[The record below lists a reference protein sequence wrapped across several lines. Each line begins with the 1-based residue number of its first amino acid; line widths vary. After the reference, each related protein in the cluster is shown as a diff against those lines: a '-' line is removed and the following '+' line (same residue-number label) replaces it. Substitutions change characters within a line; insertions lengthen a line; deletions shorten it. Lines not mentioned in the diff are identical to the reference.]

1 MYKNLLTHASA
12 SSQGD
17 DNDPLPL
24 HRIDDSKVDAFPCP
38 VGERGEAR
46 KGGADKND
54 K

>member
-1 MYKNLLTHASA
+1 MYKNLLTHVSA
-12 SSQGD
+12 SSQRD

-24 HRIDDSKVDAFPCP
+24 HCYDDSKVDAFPCP
-38 VGERGEAR
+38 VERGEAR